1 VIDVRKVS
9 RLFWSHVEH
18 RARVLFRLGR
28 KLFEQARS
36 RKTAEPRL
44 LKLREQ
50 ISVGEKR
57 TVAVVDCG
65 QESYLIGCTVQ
76 SVNLLAKLPPRRDF
90 TDCLADHYEMANV
103 Q

>member
-1 VIDVRKVS
+1 MIDTRRVS
-9 RLFWSHVEH
+9 RLFWTHVEQ
-18 RARVLFRLGR
+18 RGRVLFRLGR
-28 KLFEQARS
+28 RLLGHARL
-36 RKTAEPRL
+36 RKNAEPRL

-57 TVAVVDCG
+57 TVAIVDCG
-65 QESYLIGCTVQ
+65 HESYLIGCTTQ

-90 TDCLADHYEMANV
+90 TDCLAEHYEMANV

>member
-1 VIDVRKVS
+1 MIDVRKVS
-9 RLFWSHVEH
+9 QMFWRQVEQ
-18 RARVLFRLGR
+18 RARVLFRLSR
-28 KLFEQARS
+28 KLLGQARF
-36 RKTAEPRL
+36 RKDPEPRL

-57 TVAVVDCG
+57 TLAIVDCG
-65 QESYLIGCTVQ
+65 HESYLIGCTAQ